1 LVKFCSW
8 LSQQVFGDK
17 NLGCFIHHVTL
28 VSPEHDRLTA
38 FIRDVL
44 DFPVQML
51 TSVPG
56 RDIGAI
62 FGWSDVPVSVR
73 STVLGQGHRGLLEV
87 VDAPFA
93 SRKKDVPHEAHVCI
107 SVPSLLVAI
116 ESARAFGVD
125 VINGPVRFEVGPES
139 VWVAV
144 IDVAG
149 ARFQLTSIASTG
161 LPPDEAA

>member
-1 LVKFCSW
+1 VR
-8 LSQQVFGDK
+8 
-17 NLGCFIHHVTL
+17 CFVHHVTL
-28 VSPEHDRLTA
+28 VTAEHDRLTE

-44 DFPVQML
+44 KFPVLML

-56 RDIGAI
+56 RDLGRI
-62 FGWSDVPVSVR
+62 FGWSEAPDLVR
-73 STVLGQGHRGLLEV
+73 STLLGQGNCGLLEV

-93 SRKKDVPHEAHVCI
+93 QTVPYAAHVSI
-107 SVPSLLVAI
+107 PVRSLPVAV

-125 VINGPVRFEVGPES
+125 AINGPVSFEVGADA

-161 LPPDEAA
+161 PSADEAA